1 MVVGYRRLGVL
12 GCMLAF
18 AALALAVTP
27 AAPSPAA
34 AKLDA
39 TLTAEITGGAGWCC
53 GESVD
58 FEGSGAVMGMGR
70 VDFTG
75 HWLGGCSFFSLP
87 TPCFRRLDLE
97 LVTRNGDRLVLRGND
112 EWTQPADPAP
122 AVTTWTTDPVGST
135 GRFAGLSSSGTYV
148 FSKDQAGTTASI
160 SLTGT
165 SPRKAR
171 G

>member
-12 GCMLAF
+12 ACVFAI

-27 AAPSPAA
+27 ATPSSAS

-39 TLTAEITGGAGWCC
+39 TLSGNITGGAGWCC
-53 GESVD
+53 GESID
-58 FEGSGAVMGMGR
+58 FEGSAVVMGIGK
-70 VDFTG
+70 VDFAG

-87 TPCFRRLDLE
+87 TPCFRRLDLA
-97 LVTRNGDRLVLRGND
+97 LVARNGDRLVLRGNN
-112 EWTQPADPAP
+112 EWTHPVDPAP
-122 AVTTWTTDPVGST
+122 TVTTWATDPTGST
-135 GRFAGLSSSGTYV
+135 GRFAGHTASGTYV
-148 FSKDQAGTTASI
+148 FVKDPAETTVSI

-165 SPRKAR
+165 SPRKVR